1 MTKGTTGAAAGGG
14 ALYGL
19 GIFGALFYYWQQANS
34 FWEYVWAIFPE
45 GNLLACVHGI
55 RGVQGPRRMTSY
67 GSPESDDLGQP
78 LTLSPR
84 DEGLRDTM
92 QAIVPAANVFRLGR
106 L

>member
-1 MTKGTTGAAAGGG
+1 
-14 ALYGL
+14 
-19 GIFGALFYYWQQANS
+19 
-34 FWEYVWAIFPE
+34 
-45 GNLLACVHGI
+45 
-55 RGVQGPRRMTSY
+55 MTSY